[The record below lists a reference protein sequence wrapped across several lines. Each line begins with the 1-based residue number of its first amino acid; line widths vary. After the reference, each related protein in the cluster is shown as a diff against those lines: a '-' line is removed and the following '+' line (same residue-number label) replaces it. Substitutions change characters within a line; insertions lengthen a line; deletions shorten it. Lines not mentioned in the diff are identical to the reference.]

1 MSKHWRG
8 HWRRL
13 AGPLAVFLGGWVV
26 ALVWVRLS
34 LDWSDR
40 QAYIPEVSEPRYIVF
55 ILIAVAIVAAAT
67 TGAFLWWLRR
77 GRASSQAGHRS
88 E

>member
-1 MSKHWRG
+1 MTQNGRSQL
-8 HWRRL
+8 RRL
-13 AGPLAVFLGGWVV
+13 AGPLGLFLVGWIV

-40 QAYIPEVSEPRYIVF
+40 QGYNPEATEPRYIVF
-55 ILIAVAIVAAAT
+55 IIIAVAIVTAAT
-67 TGAFLWWLRR
+67 TGAFLWWRRR
-77 GRASSQAGHRS
+77 GRDRSQAGRRS